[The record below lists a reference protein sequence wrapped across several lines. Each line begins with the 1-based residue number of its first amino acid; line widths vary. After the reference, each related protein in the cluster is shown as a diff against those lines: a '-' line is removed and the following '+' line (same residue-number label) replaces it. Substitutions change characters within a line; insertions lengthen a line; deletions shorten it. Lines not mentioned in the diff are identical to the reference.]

1 MSVSMTGMVSHAMTA
16 DTQYQVMIAITVNT
30 ANGTTVR
37 NAVAIVK
44 CVIPQSAWAVLM
56 NVHPAMNLFVKV
68 VQHPVRNAKKP
79 SARTV

>member
-1 MSVSMTGMVSHAMTA
+1 MTA
-16 DTQYQVMIAITVNT
+16 VALYQEMIAITVNT